1 MKWKKPSEKMIEF
14 FDSILPSSS
23 KVERKKMFGCPV
35 GFING
40 NMLMGL
46 HNDRIVLRL
55 AEKEREDFI
64 REYNAEIFEP
74 MPGRKMREYIVVPE
88 NLLTNISSLKTWC
101 EKSYEYASKLKPKE
115 TKAKKRVIT
124 K

>member
-1 MKWKKPSEKMIEF
+1 
-14 FDSILPSSS
+14 
-23 KVERKKMFGCPV
+23 MFRCSV

-40 NMLMGL
+40 NMFMGL

-55 AEKEREDFI
+55 DEEERENFV
-64 REYNAEIFEP
+64 RQYNAKIFEP

-88 NLLTNISSLKTWC
+88 KLLTNVTTLKAWC

-115 TKAKKRVIT
+115 KKTR
-124 K
+124 KEGNKKKNQYQQS

>member
-1 MKWKKPSEKMIEF
+1 MKWKKPSEKMTEF
-14 FDSILPSSS
+14 FDAILPGSS

-40 NMLMGL
+40 NMFMGL
-46 HNDRIVLRL
+46 HNDKIILKL
-55 AEKEREDFI
+55 GENEREGFI

-74 MPGRKMREYIVVPE
+74 MPGRKMREYVVIPE
-88 NLLTNISSLKTWC
+88 NLLTDISSLKTWC

-115 TKAKKRVIT
+115 KKAKRKVV

>member
-14 FDSILPSSS
+14 FDSILPGNP
-23 KVERKKMFGCPV
+23 KVERKRMFGYPV

-40 NMLMGL
+40 NMFMGL
-46 HNDRIVLRL
+46 HNDRIILRL
-55 AEKEREDFI
+55 SEGERENFI
-64 REYNAEIFEP
+64 KQYNAQIFEP

-88 NLLTNISSLKTWC
+88 KLLTNVTTLKAWC

-115 TKAKKRVIT
+115 KKAKRKAA
-124 K
+124 KK

>member
-14 FDSILPSSS
+14 FDSILPSNS
-23 KVERKKMFGCPV
+23 KVERKKMFGRPV

-40 NMLMGL
+40 NMFMGL

-101 EKSYEYASKLKPKE
+101 EKSYEYTSKLKPKE
-115 TKAKKRVIT
+115 TKAKKMVIT

>member
-1 MKWKKPSEKMIEF
+1 MKWKRPSEKMIEF
-14 FDSILPSSS
+14 FDAILPGGS

-40 NMLMGL
+40 NMFMGL
-46 HNDRIVLRL
+46 HNDKIILKL
-55 AEKEREDFI
+55 GENEREGFI

-74 MPGRKMREYIVVPE
+74 MPGRKMREYVVIPE

-101 EKSYEYASKLKPKE
+101 EKSYEYTSKLKPKE
-115 TKAKKRVIT
+115 TKAKKMVIT

>member
-14 FDSILPSSS
+14 FDAILPGGS

-40 NMLMGL
+40 NMFMGL
-46 HNDRIVLRL
+46 HNDRIILKL
-55 AEKEREDFI
+55 GENEREGFI

-74 MPGRKMREYIVVPE
+74 MPGRKMREYVVIPE

-101 EKSYEYASKLKPKE
+101 EKSYEYASKLKLKE
-115 TKAKKRVIT
+115 RKQKKRVI
-124 K
+124 KK

>member
-1 MKWKKPSEKMIEF
+1 MKWKRPSEKMIEF
-14 FDSILPSSS
+14 FDAILPGGS

-40 NMLMGL
+40 NMFMGL
-46 HNDRIVLRL
+46 HNDRIILRL
-55 AEKEREDFI
+55 GENEREGFI

-74 MPGRKMREYIVVPE
+74 MPGRKMREYVVIPE

-101 EKSYEYASKLKPKE
+101 EKSYEYTSKLKPKE
-115 TKAKKRVIT
+115 TKAKKMVIT